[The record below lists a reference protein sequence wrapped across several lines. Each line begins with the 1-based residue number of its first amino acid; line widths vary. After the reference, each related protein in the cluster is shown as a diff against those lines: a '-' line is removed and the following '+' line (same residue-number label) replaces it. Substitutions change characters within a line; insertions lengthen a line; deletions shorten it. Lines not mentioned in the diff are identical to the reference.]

1 MTIVYGYHSS
11 GSVICDSGSRLQYDS
26 VVNSYSEIVHVM
38 LPEIYFHVLYCV
50 ASEWILVVFAVAS
63 IGLIFALAFKSK
75 EYPTNFILLAA
86 FVSIVSRT
94 LVMKLCS
101 H

>member
-1 MTIVYGYHSS
+1 MQRVWES
-11 GSVICDSGSRLQYDS
+11 GSILLFHY
-26 VVNSYSEIVHVM
+26 VVNLYSKTVM
-38 LPEIYFHVLYCV
+38 LLKLYFHVLVLCYV

-86 FVSIVSRT
+86 FVSIILKT
-94 LVMKLCS
+94 LLVRFCS
-101 H
+101 HLTVR